1 MYSSSAAVNSSSAG
15 RIAARGRRRFR
26 RGRFAAGSS
35 LRALATGDH
44 ADGNEQRR
52 GDKGQNLIASAGF
65 ALPLRR
71 AGGSA
76 LLGRLDLRRGLFQ
89 LTGGHR
95 RPVNGQ
101 IVLHG
106 RDPHPWVV
114 CSVVMAATSC
124 SSLSTRRSMRR
135 RIFAFL
141 AHFFVTS
148 FFLVAR
154 PVTS

>member
-1 MYSSSAAVNSSSAG
+1 MPPGPPTLPARFLAVRLG
-15 RIAARGRRRFR
+15 HH
-26 RGRFAAGSS
+26 
-35 LRALATGDH
+35 DH
-44 ADGNEQRR
+44 ADGNEQRQ
-52 GDKGQNLIASAGF
+52 GDKGQNLIAPAGF

-106 RDPHPWVV
+106 RDPYPLGGLLGGDGRHVLLQLVHAPLH
-114 CSVVMAATSC
+114 AAGVF
-124 SSLSTRRSMRR
+124 
-135 RIFAFL
+135 FAFL